1 MKKPTI
7 TFWGGVGAVT
17 GANFLVDMGAHSFL
31 VDCGMLQGVHGAD
44 AQNREPFAYDVS
56 KPEALFITHAHI
68 DHIGKIPKLV
78 HAGFAGTIYST
89 PETKALSEFMLADAA
104 HIMEFEHKEHG
115 KPMLYNTDDVSK
127 AFSQWKTISYHKQTP
142 IFEGLSVELYD
153 AGHILGS
160 SMYYFTLTLESGET
174 RTMLFTGDLGNS
186 PSALLPD
193 TEYVP
198 SVNYVVMDSVY
209 GDRNHEPKTE
219 REAKFK
225 DIITDAIARK
235 GVVIIPAFSLER
247 TQTILYELNNMIE
260 DKVIPL
266 VPVFLDSPLAIRL
279 TNIYEKIVTLY
290 NSDVQK
296 DIHGGDDIYNFPK
309 LKMTA
314 KSDDSRRIHLTPDP
328 KIIIAGSGMSTAGR
342 ILHHEAMYLPD
353 PNATLL
359 LMGYQ
364 ASGSLG
370 RELQDGAKIVTIHD
384 QQVQVKARIITIDG
398 YSAHKDSE
406 HLIDFVEHMQDDNLR
421 KVFVVMGE
429 PKASL
434 FLTQR
439 LHDYLSV
446 NALAPEKGRVYELD

>member
-1 MKKPTI
+1 MNTPRV
-7 TFWGGVGAVT
+7 TFWGGVGSVT
-17 GANFLVDMGAHSFL
+17 GANFLVESGETKFL
-31 VDCGMLQGVHGAD
+31 VDCGLFQGVPES
-44 AQNREPFAYDVS
+44 REVNKEEFPYTVTDIQ
-56 KPEALFITHAHI
+56 ALFVTHAHI
-68 DHIGKIPKLV
+68 DHIGRIPKLFA
-78 HAGFAGTIYST
+78 AGFTGTVYST
-89 PETKALSEFMLADAA
+89 PESKALSELMLADAA
-104 HIMEFEHKEHG
+104 HIMANDARDKNI
-115 KPMLYNTDDVSK
+115 KPLYTPDDVSK
-127 AFSQWKTISYHKQTP
+127 SLNHWKTISYHVDTVISQNV
-142 IFEGLSVELYD
+142 SVRLLD

-160 SMYYFTLTLESGET
+160 SMYLFTLTTDGTT
-174 RTMLFTGDLGNS
+174 RTVLFTGDLGNS
-186 PSALLPD
+186 PSKLLPD
-193 TEYVP
+193 TEYVE
-198 SVNYVVMDSVY
+198 SANYVVMDSVY
-209 GDRNHEPKTE
+209 GDRNHEPKEE

-225 DIITDAIARK
+225 ALLLDSIARK
-235 GVVIIPAFSLER
+235 GTVLIPAFSLER
-247 TQTILYELNNMIE
+247 TQSILYEINNLIE
-260 DKVIPL
+260 DRQIPS

-279 TNIYEKIVTLY
+279 TKIYEKITNLY

-370 RELQDGAKIVTIHD
+370 RELQEGAKIVTIHD
-384 QQVQVKARIITIDG
+384 QQVQVKANVITIDG

-446 NALAPEKGRVYELD
+446 NALAPERGKVYELK